1 MKYTVLMLYPEYSDR
16 STETCLAHV
25 ESIGP
30 AIAQLLAQQE
40 VAGEY
45 PWHEFKVLFITEG
58 HYKEYK

>member
-1 MKYTVLMLYPEYSDR
+1 MKYTALLRYPEYSDR

-25 ESIGP
+25 EASGP
-30 AIAQLLAQQE
+30 VIARVLAQQE

-58 HYKEYK
+58 YYKEFK